1 MKSPLSD
8 GPAYMNI
15 SSEEDAV
22 RRAQS
27 VGGHARLL
35 FWAPFHIPS
44 DKKGKKRER
53 YTVTASA
60 ERGDE
65 LVKFGTETFLHGEL
79 NAEANV

>member
-1 MKSPLSD
+1 MSP
-8 GPAYMNI
+8 
-15 SSEEDAV
+15 
-22 RRAQS
+22 RRKTTCAGAQS

-44 DKKGKKRER
+44 DKKKEKREKKRKR
-53 YTVTASA
+53 NTVTASA

-79 NAEANV
+79 NAQANV